1 MTSAPAGDDPSLALL
16 ARWQASGDREALDQL
31 LRIEVSILKAR
42 VRSRGG
48 DLAHASNSVSDVA
61 QEAVLR
67 LLRVEPA
74 PRFEATEALRA
85 YLWLSA
91 WRLLL
96 GRLRRPEAGL
106 ARLEAGESARL
117 DRALSI
123 SGGHSE
129 VDEKDRNLSLAFT
142 VELLDEDD
150 RTILHLVYFRDLGI
164 DGAARELGI
173 SYDAARTRVARARRD
188 LARKLE
194 GWTELVG

>member
-1 MTSAPAGDDPSLALL
+1 MIDPDARIDPSLALL

-31 LRIEVSILKAR
+31 LRIEVSTLKAR
-42 VRSRGG
+42 VRAKGG
-48 DLAHASNSVSDVA
+48 ELAHGSISVSDVA

-74 PRFEATEALRA
+74 PHFDSAEALRS

-96 GRLRRPEAGL
+96 GRLRRPETGL
-106 ARLEAGESARL
+106 VALDPAESARL
-117 DRALSI
+117 DRALSV
-123 SGGHSE
+123 SGGQSE
-129 VDEKDRNLSLAFT
+129 VEDRDRNLSLAFT
-142 VELLDEDD
+142 VELLDESD
-150 RTILHLVYFRDLGI
+150 RRVLELVYFQDLGI
-164 DGAARELGI
+164 EGAARELGI
-173 SYDAARTRVARARRD
+173 SYDAARTRIARARRN